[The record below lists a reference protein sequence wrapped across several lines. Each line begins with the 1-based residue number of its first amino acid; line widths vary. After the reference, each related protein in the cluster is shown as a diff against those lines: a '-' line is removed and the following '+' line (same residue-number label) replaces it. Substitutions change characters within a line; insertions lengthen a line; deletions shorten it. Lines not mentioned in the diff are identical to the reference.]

1 MERRSLTFQEHQVLA
16 ERIRAELQ
24 RQCLSIAD
32 LADMTGYSV
41 RSIYRLLDPVRPVSW
56 DLAYEVFR
64 ALEMEDA

>member
-16 ERIRAELQ
+16 ERIRPELQ